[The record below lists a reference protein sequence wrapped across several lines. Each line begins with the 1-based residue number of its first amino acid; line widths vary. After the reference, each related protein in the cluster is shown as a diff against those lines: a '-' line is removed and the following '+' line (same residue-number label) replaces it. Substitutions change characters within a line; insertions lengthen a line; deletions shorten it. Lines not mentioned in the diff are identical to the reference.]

1 MTGHVSYAVKIKT
14 DFNLK
19 ETVRVYREAVGFFLD
34 VAMKEWNRLFLEDT
48 SKKKINL
55 MERFTIRTNKN
66 PDPIYD
72 FSSEFYKFPSYLR
85 RAAIAKQLVWYLLI

>member
-34 VAMKEWNRLFLEDT
+34 VAIKEWDLLFLEDT
-48 SKKKINL
+48 SKKKIISWNDSQL
-55 MERFTIRTNKN
+55 K
-66 PDPIYD
+66 
-72 FSSEFYKFPSYLR
+72 FYNRMWIIP
-85 RAAIAKQLVWYLLI
+85 